1 MKKLITLTLSLMLT
15 IPMMGQL
22 IINEVLYDPSN
33 NALDGDANGD
43 GVYSQEDD
51 SFIEFVNIG
60 TTNFDASGYQ
70 LWDDTINGSLRFV
83 VPQGTWVP
91 PNGALVI
98 FGGGTLVGNFG
109 GCVIFKTDSVD
120 GWNPNNSGEVI
131 VVKDNN
137 GRTVLTFDSDAL
149 SNNPNESYTRFPDIT
164 GNFLQH
170 GDTTSVLFSP
180 GTRTDGTPF
189 DTNYVVMSIA
199 VSGAGGASTITVDGG
214 TLQMEA
220 MVMPTFAADTTV
232 TWSVDDPAVGT
243 ISATG
248 LLTAVSDGTVNVIA
262 TANDGTG
269 IADTLAVTI
278 SNQSIGIDEQ
288 NLNALNIY
296 PNPATD
302 FVNIEV
308 EGEINSVSIYT
319 LEGRLVM
326 QSNEVENGVSVNN
339 LTAGVYILRAEV
351 NGTAVESRF
360 IKK

>member
-1 MKKLITLTLSLMLT
+1 
-15 IPMMGQL
+15 MMGQL

-51 SFIEFVNIG
+51 SFIELINIG

-109 GCVIFKTDSVD
+109 GCVIFKTDSAS

-131 VVKDNN
+131 VIKDNT
-137 GRTVLTFDSDAL
+137 GKTVLTFDSDAL

-189 DTNYVVMSIA
+189 DTNYVVMS
-199 VSGAGGASTITVDGG
+199 VSVQGAGGATTITTNGG

-232 TWSVDDPAVGT
+232 SWSVDDPMVAT
-243 ISATG
+243 IDAAG
-248 LLTAVSDGTVNVIA
+248 LLTAAGNGVVTVTA

-269 IADTLAVTI
+269 IADSAQITI
-278 SNQSIGIDEQ
+278 SNQGIGLDEEVA
-288 NLNALNIY
+288 NSLLVF
-296 PNPATD
+296 PNPAQD
-302 FVNIEV
+302 VLNLEV
-308 EGEINSVSIYT
+308 EGQVNEVTIYSV
-319 LEGRLVM
+319 EGRVVLQSEVM
-326 QSNEVENGVSVNN
+326 NN
-339 LTAGVYILRAEV
+339 QVFVGELNAGVYILRTEV
-351 NGTAVESRF
+351 NGQSVETRF